1 MLINDRIVTE
11 TILCEKNF
19 ECLKSN
25 MPVYCKVE
33 NCVSK
38 KVHFVKCLDNSHC
51 SYKMTFGSSKIC
63 TCPTRKEIF
72 NKYKI

>member
-1 MLINDRIVTE
+1 MLINERIVAE

-25 MPVYCKVE
+25 MPVHCKVE
-33 NCVSK
+33 NCVSE
-38 KVHFVKCLDNSHC
+38 KVHFVESLDNSLC
-51 SYKMTFGSSKIC
+51 RYIMIFGSSKIC

-72 NKYKI
+72 NKYKL